1 MVHYY
6 CPFLQCQEISESVH
20 LIDFVQTSVVCTL
33 LTIIFTDAS
42 VLEESKQKMTDSNQ
56 VCILYVNLVL
66 VSASSKVQSRSSHQ
80 HLYQV
85 LYCAVACSRY
95 QVQVQYPVL
104 VYTSTVVRP
113 GTCFCIPQYW
123 YVPLKGVTCK
133 STQYWY
139 IPILRPGTSY

>member
-56 VCILYVNLVL
+56 VRILYLNLVL
-66 VSASSKVQSRSSHQ
+66 VSTSAELVKP
-80 HLYQV
+80 
-85 LYCAVACSRY
+85 LYCTSSRQTVAGRSG
-95 QVQVQYPVL
+95 
-104 VYTSTVVRP
+104 TSTVPSSIGTYLYCSTWYALVH
-113 GTCFCIPQYW
+113 TCFCIPQ
-123 YVPLKGVTCK
+123 
-133 STQYWY
+133 
-139 IPILRPGTSY
+139 PILVRTSTR

>member
-6 CPFLQCQEISESVH
+6 CPFLQCQKISESVH

-56 VCILYVNLVL
+56 IRILYLNLVL
-66 VSASSKVQSRSSHQ
+66 VSTSAEPVKPLVP
-80 HLYQV
+80 V
-85 LYCAVACSRY
+85 LCCSRY

-104 VYTSTVVRP
+104 VHTSTVVRP
-113 GTCFCIPQYW
+113 GTCYRIPHHW
-123 YVPLKGVTCK
+123 YVPLGGTRYT
-133 STQYWY
+133 TQHWY
-139 IPILRPGTSY
+139 IPLP